1 MKAATLRSP
10 PIQAPAI
17 IAPLSFASSEK
28 MLIYKKNYLTTLNE
42 EERIFSSV
50 PDKFLPVTLLRLS
63 VSAFYFQNIPT
74 VEELF
79 LIRCYVIKLFSTEI

>member
-42 EERIFSSV
+42 EEKNF
-50 PDKFLPVTLLRLS
+50 
-63 VSAFYFQNIPT
+63 
-74 VEELF
+74 
-79 LIRCYVIKLFSTEI
+79 